1 MSLQTEDRRAIVA
14 YRMERADATLEEAR
28 GVAERK
34 WYNLA
39 ANRLYYAAYYAAS
52 ALLISNGIPTRTHSG
67 VISQV
72 NLHYVKTGKLALEYG
87 ALLGQLF
94 SLRQSGDYEDFKQV
108 TKEQFDELA
117 PKTSEFVE
125 MLKKLV
131 SLNKASAAPSSV
143 G

>member
-1 MSLQTEDRRAIVA
+1 MSLHAEDRRSIVA

-28 GVAERK
+28 GVAERE

-39 ANRLYYAAYYAAS
+39 ANRLYYASYYAAS
-52 ALLISNGIPTRTHSG
+52 ALLISDGIPARTHSG

-72 NLHYVKTGKLALEYG
+72 NLHYVKTGKLAMEYG

-94 SLRQSGDYEDFKQV
+94 SLRQSGDYEDFKRV

-117 PKTSEFVE
+117 PKTIELVE
-125 MLKKLV
+125 TLKKLV
-131 SLNKASAAPSSV
+131 SINI
-143 G
+143 